1 MCAQI
6 IPFGAAAT
14 VTGTVCHD
22 IPNNR
27 AGLRLAHLRGGRR
40 IVNDRYLKQETGGA
54 HGARARRCWPLRRRL
69 GEGVR
74 IARSAVF
81 AAGDPS

>member
-1 MCAQI
+1 MRAQI

-27 AGLRLAHLRGGRR
+27 AGLRLPISVADDAL
-40 IVNDRYLKQETGGA
+40 
-54 HGARARRCWPLRRRL
+54 
-69 GEGVR
+69 
-74 IARSAVF
+74 
-81 AAGDPS
+81 

>member
-1 MCAQI
+1 MRAQI

-27 AGLRLAHLRGGRR
+27 RDCALPISVADDAL
-40 IVNDRYLKQETGGA
+40 
-54 HGARARRCWPLRRRL
+54 
-69 GEGVR
+69 
-74 IARSAVF
+74 
-81 AAGDPS
+81 